1 MTNINPEED
10 IKNLQEKGIVL
21 LDSLRELDSKRQQTV
36 ADIQQLNGAI
46 AYLRAKQEEEA
57 KETEEEKTAEKE
69 EKPND

>member
-46 AYLRAKQEEEA
+46 AYLRAKQEEA

>member
-1 MTNINPEED
+1 MTTINPEED

>member
-1 MTNINPEED
+1 MTTINPEED

-46 AYLRAKQEEEA
+46 AYLKAKQQEEA
-57 KETEEEKTAEKE
+57 KETEEEKPEIE
-69 EKPND
+69 EKSND

>member
-1 MTNINPEED
+1 MTTINPEED

-69 EKPND
+69 EKPNE

>member
-21 LDSLRELDSKRQQTV
+21 LDSLRELDSKRQQIV

-46 AYLRAKQEEEA
+46 AYLRAKQEEA
-57 KETEEEKTAEKE
+57 KETEEEKPETE
-69 EKPND
+69 EKSND

>member
-1 MTNINPEED
+1 MTTINPEED

-57 KETEEEKTAEKE
+57 KETEEEKPEIE
-69 EKPND
+69 EKSND

>member
-46 AYLRAKQEEEA
+46 AYLRTKQQEE
-57 KETEEEKTAEKE
+57 KEKEEEKPEKE
-69 EKPND
+69 EKPNE

>member
-69 EKPND
+69 EKPNE

>member
-1 MTNINPEED
+1 MTTINPEED
-10 IKNLQEKGIVL
+10 IKNLQDKGTVL
-21 LDSLRELDSKRQQTV
+21 LDNLRELDSQRQQTV

-46 AYLRAKQEEEA
+46 AYLRAKQQEEA